1 MNELEALKKTYKG
14 TKVFLTGHTGFKGS
28 WMTVLLIELGAQ
40 VKGYALAPEDE
51 KDIYNSIDKEL
62 FDSVIGDLRDRKKL
76 EEEIDNFQPDF
87 IFHLAAQPLVRLSY
101 KIPAETFEVNV
112 IGTAN
117 LLTAVQKLNKKCQ
130 VICITTDKVYHN
142 NEWIYPYRETDTL
155 GGYDPYSASK
165 AACEIVISSY
175 KNSFFNSKEYSKHQ
189 KSIASVRAGNVIGGG
204 DWSKDR
210 LFPDIVNA
218 LFENKEIEVRNPNAV
233 RPWQHV
239 LEPIFGYLLLGSKMI
254 EDPIKHAT
262 AYNFGPS
269 NNDNLSVKEI
279 LEIAIKSFG
288 SGSYCIKEDK
298 NQPHEAGLLR
308 LDISK
313 VSNDL
318 NWQPRF
324 TAKEAVDSTIK
335 WYKNFNSGIS
345 PIELVKKDIEKFL
358 KIEKIKE

>member
-1 MNELEALKKTYKG
+1 MNQLEVLKNTYKG

-28 WMTVLLIELGAQ
+28 WMTVLLNELGAE

-51 KDIYNSIDKEL
+51 KDIYNSINKKSFET
-62 FDSVIGDLRDRKKL
+62 VIGDLRNKDKL
-76 EEEIDNFQPDF
+76 EDEIINFQPDF

-117 LLTAVQKLNKKCQ
+117 LLSAVQKLDKKCQ

-142 NEWIYPYRETDTL
+142 NEWIYPYRETDKL

-175 KNSFFNSKEYSKHQ
+175 KNSFFNAKDYEKHQ

-210 LFPDIVNA
+210 LLPDIVNA
-218 LFENKEIEVRNPNAV
+218 LSENRAIEVRNPNAV

-254 EDPIKHAT
+254 EEPIKYAT

-269 NNDNLSVKEI
+269 NNDNLTVKEI
-279 LEIAIKSFG
+279 LEIAIKSYG
-288 SGSYCIKEDK
+288 SGSYFIKKDK
-298 NQPHEAGLLR
+298 NQPHEAGLLK

-313 VSNDL
+313 VSNEL
-318 NWQPRF
+318 NWKPRF
-324 TAKEAVDSTIK
+324 TAAEAVDITIQ
-335 WYKNFNSGIS
+335 WYKNFNNGVS
-345 PIELVKKDIEKFL
+345 PIELVKKDIQKF
-358 KIEKIKE
+358 INS